1 MPSKRIQIKVRL
13 ITRNL
18 SLICQVIPIIFLTK
32 RKINYYQKLKN
43 TFVFGVALNSIGNSS
58 KAIDVLENALE
69 DHPYDRNLLFA
80 LATIQRDQGHF
91 KKALNLAVQ
100 LVQNNPGIS
109 RYLQLKHQLELLV
122 P

>member
-18 SLICQVIPIIFLTK
+18 SLICQVIPIIFLIK
-32 RKINYYQKLKN
+32 RKIN
-43 TFVFGVALNSIGNSS
+43 FVFGVALNSIGNSS
-58 KAIDVLENALE
+58 KAIDVLESALE